1 MGVRRRR
8 TSRKRAFAAGL
19 LTGRE
24 DARLD
29 AAMAVATAAYAE
41 WAKVKRFWR

>member
-1 MGVRRRR
+1 MGVRRAR
-8 TSRKRAFAAGL
+8 SSPKRAFAAGV

-29 AAMAVATAAYAE
+29 AAMAAATAAYAE
-41 WAKVKRFWR
+41 LVKVKRFWR